1 MGCKGGK
8 MWYQILEK
16 TESGYWRVASP
27 YLDED
32 GVIRFVNANS
42 SDAFRRMKNIDECMG
57 WFYIEKDQ
65 YRLVKVREEKQVKNG
80 F

>member
-1 MGCKGGK
+1 
-8 MWYQILEK
+8 MWYQIQEK
-16 TESGYWRVASP
+16 TESGYWKVAETG
-27 YLDED
+27 LDEID
-32 GVIRFVNANS
+32 VVKFVNANS

-65 YRLVKVREEKQVKNG
+65 YRLIKFDGEKQVKNG